1 MIEFGISPSYIEGS
15 SLAFWFASGL
25 KKDMSMDQ
33 KLKVLVTGANGFVGS
48 HLVEGL
54 LDKSY
59 QVRCLVRKTS
69 NLKWLSGLEVDYVYG
84 DMAQKASLK
93 GAVKDVELVFH
104 CAGLTK
110 ANSKE
115 EYFKANAEGTENL
128 LEVCLEDNPKIKR
141 LVHLSSQ
148 AAVGPGDDKQPL
160 NETAPC
166 RPVTYYGES
175 KLEGERIVLQHASQ
189 LPVTVIR
196 PPAVYGPR
204 DSDMLGFFK
213 VAKKGFRISF
223 GRGES
228 FLSLIYVKDLIDGII
243 LAAENPKSV
252 GQIYFIA
259 DDKVYFWSEAFKIIS
274 KILNKRT
281 IPLKIP
287 KSVAM
292 FVAFI
297 SENFSKISG
306 KAATFN
312 IQKAKE
318 ITQRYWGLDVSKAKA
333 ELGFFPQYDLE
344 TGAKETIRWYKEK
357 GWL

>member
-1 MIEFGISPSYIEGS
+1 MDHAKEDD
-15 SLAFWFASGL
+15 L
-25 KKDMSMDQ
+25 MSNDP
-33 KLKVLVTGANGFVGS
+33 KALVTGANGFVGS
-48 HLVEGL
+48 HLVAQL
-54 LDKSY
+54 LGKGY

-69 NLKWLSGLEVDYVYG
+69 NLRWLSGLEVEYAYGSITDKRSLLDPVKEVDYI
-84 DMAQKASLK
+84 
-93 GAVKDVELVFH
+93 FH

-110 ANSKE
+110 ARSRE

-141 LVHLSSQ
+141 LVHISSQ

-160 NETAPC
+160 NEAAPC
-166 RPVTYYGES
+166 RPLTYYGES
-175 KLEGERIVLQHASQ
+175 KLEGERIVLEHASQ

-196 PPAVYGPR
+196 PPAVYGPK

-213 VAKKGFRISF
+213 VANKGFRISF
-223 GRGES
+223 GKRES
-228 FLSLIYVKDLIDGII
+228 FLSLCYIKDLIDGII
-243 LAAENPKSV
+243 LAAENPKSI
-252 GQIYFIA
+252 GQIYFVA
-259 DDKVYFWSEAFKIIS
+259 DDKVYSWSEAFKIIS

-292 FVAFI
+292 FLAFI
-297 SENFSKISG
+297 SENFSKITGS
-306 KAATFN
+306 AATFN

-318 ITQRYWGLDVSKAKA
+318 ITQRYWILDVSKAKA